1 MAITIYKTPVVLY
14 YDSIRALNRNAHL
27 SSTWRMTGVHQTV
40 NQVTQGDITVYAIN
54 HPQYGYTVGWVRSD
68 DIGQAGANEQTELRH
83 IVKSGETLWIIANQ
97 YGTTVNNLKTWNG
110 LTGDLIR
117 VGQSLIVRKGKTTI
131 IEEDEAGEIVETNPT
146 VMKVEID
153 GVVYDLVEGINDNT
167 GIKLPVGV
175 TKVKIIGNGT
185 ISFHF
190 NKEVMG

>member
-1 MAITIYKTPVVLY
+1 LAITIYKTPVTLY
-14 YDSIRALNRNAHL
+14 YDSVRALNRDTTL
-27 SSTWRMTGVHQTV
+27 SGTWRMTGVHETV

-68 DIGQAGANEQTELRH
+68 DIGQVGVNEQTELRH
-83 IVKSGETLWIIANQ
+83 TVRAGDTLWKIANQ

-117 VGQSLIVRKGKTTI
+117 VGQTLIVRKGKTTVIEDVNGEI
-131 IEEDEAGEIVETNPT
+131 IETTPT
-146 VMKVEID
+146 VMTVEID
-153 GVVYDLVEGINDNT
+153 GVTYDLVEGLNDNS

-175 TKVKIIGNGT
+175 TKLKVTGNGT

-190 NKEVMG
+190 SKEVMG

>member
-14 YDSIRALNRNAHL
+14 YDSIRALNRNASL
-27 SSTWRMTGVHQTV
+27 SGTWRMIGVHQTV

-110 LTGDLIR
+110 LTGDLIL
-117 VGQSLIVRKGKTTI
+117 VGQSLIVRLGKTTV
-131 IEEDEAGEIVETNPT
+131 IEDVGGEIVETIPA
-146 VMKVEID
+146 VMTAEIN
-153 GVVYDLVEGINDNT
+153 GVVYELAEGLNDNS

-175 TKVKIIGNGT
+175 TKLKVTGNGT
-185 ISFHF
+185 ISFHSH
-190 NKEVMG
+190 KEVMG

>member
-1 MAITIYKTPVVLY
+1 MAITIYKTPVTLY
-14 YDSIRALNRNAHL
+14 YDSVRALNRDTTL
-27 SSTWRMTGVHQTV
+27 SGTWRMTGVHETV

-68 DIGQAGANEQTELRH
+68 DIGQVGVNEQTELRH
-83 IVKSGETLWIIANQ
+83 TVRAGDTLWKIANQ

-117 VGQSLIVRKGKTTI
+117 VGQTLIVRKGKTTVIEDVNGEI
-131 IEEDEAGEIVETNPT
+131 IETTPT
-146 VMKVEID
+146 VMTVEID
-153 GVVYDLVEGINDNT
+153 GVTYDLVEGLNDNS

-175 TKVKIIGNGT
+175 TKLKVTGNGT

-190 NKEVMG
+190 SKEVMG